1 MQYASFFLI
10 FYEKYYIIFIERRRK
25 RKYDFRRVV
34 VVKGDYKGRV
44 GKADFSN
51 AHKKGNVMLYIVE
64 GEYPYRVCLNKE
76 DVQELG

>member
-1 MQYASFFLI
+1 M
-10 FYEKYYIIFIERRRK
+10 KK
-25 RKYDFRRVV
+25 DFRRVV

-51 AHKKGNVMLYIVE
+51 VHKTGNVMFYPVE

-76 DVQELG
+76 DVQESGQSSFLILIKKNDIIFI

>member
-1 MQYASFFLI
+1 M
-10 FYEKYYIIFIERRRK
+10 KK
-25 RKYDFRRVV
+25 DFRRVV

-44 GKADFSN
+44 GKVDFSN
-51 AHKKGNVMLYIVE
+51 VHKIGNVMFYPVE

>member
-1 MQYASFFLI
+1 M
-10 FYEKYYIIFIERRRK
+10 KK
-25 RKYDFRRVV
+25 DFRRVV

-51 AHKKGNVMLYIVE
+51 AHKTGNVMFYPVE
-64 GEYPYRVCLNKE
+64 GEYPYRVWLNKE